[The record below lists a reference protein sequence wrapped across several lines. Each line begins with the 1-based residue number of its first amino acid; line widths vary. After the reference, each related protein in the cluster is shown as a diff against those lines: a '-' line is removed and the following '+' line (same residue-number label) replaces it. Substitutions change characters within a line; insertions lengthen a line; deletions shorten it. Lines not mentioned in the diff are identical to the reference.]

1 MTTSLKLTTAL
12 VASLSLVVP
21 TAVPAQQH
29 DAETQ
34 NAALDCPEGLV
45 PAPLAT
51 DTNAAA
57 DAAGADASADGS
69 ADHAATEDRECV
81 TPEEAAARATA
92 ASSSA
97 EDSQSDPAQADAAQ
111 TDPAHAGTTAS
122 GDAAAGT
129 DTSGTAGMDAGS
141 ATSGAASG
149 MTEGS
154 GDAGIT
160 ALGNSTESG
169 AATAEGAAGADA
181 AATATPDASAGADAA
196 AEADA
201 GAAPADA
208 ATGTDGAAATAATDA
223 TGSATSGTDTTA
235 PAATAQTGASDTG
248 ATTGTDPAA
257 AAATPSGTEGAA
269 GTGAAADATAGADAT
284 TGTDATAGSGAPAEA
299 DAASG
304 AGTSADTAPGDT
316 AMPAGTA
323 ADAQAA
329 GGAGA
334 AAGAQATGDAA
345 ATDQT
350 AATMAAEEQAAAE
363 ANAATE
369 AAAQLQALMP
379 GADAASGDTQAQPQ
393 DVQTETVTEENSRS
407 SGEEFDSQIQATA
420 AANETGTTA
429 TEDNKGLT
437 DLEKA
442 LVLGAGALAV
452 GQLLGNNRQVVTSS
466 NDRVVV
472 SRGDGSYE
480 IIKDDNALLRQP
492 GSQVQTETFSD
503 GSTRTTV
510 TRDDGTK
517 IVTIRD
523 PQLRVVRRVRVDTNG
538 DQVVLIDDTAQV
550 QPVNV
555 TELPRPEARTVDI
568 AQMQDTE
575 DALRQAL
582 EQRATYDRNFSLSQ
596 IRDIPQVRALA
607 PAIDLDNVTFETGS
621 AAIQPDQADHLATLG
636 RTIKDIIAQNP
647 REVFLVE
654 GHTDAVGDAAYN
666 LALSDRRAESVA
678 LALSEYF
685 GVPAENLVV
694 QGYGE
699 RFLKV
704 PTEGAE
710 RANRRA
716 TVRRITPLLQTA
728 AVQ

>member
-1 MTTSLKLTTAL
+1 
-12 VASLSLVVP
+12 
-21 TAVPAQQH
+21 
-29 DAETQ
+29 
-34 NAALDCPEGLV
+34 
-45 PAPLAT
+45 
-51 DTNAAA
+51 
-57 DAAGADASADGS
+57 
-69 ADHAATEDRECV
+69 
-81 TPEEAAARATA
+81 
-92 ASSSA
+92 
-97 EDSQSDPAQADAAQ
+97 
-111 TDPAHAGTTAS
+111 
-122 GDAAAGT
+122 
-129 DTSGTAGMDAGS
+129 
-141 ATSGAASG
+141 
-149 MTEGS
+149 
-154 GDAGIT
+154 
-160 ALGNSTESG
+160 
-169 AATAEGAAGADA
+169 
-181 AATATPDASAGADAA
+181 
-196 AEADA
+196 
-201 GAAPADA
+201 
-208 ATGTDGAAATAATDA
+208 
-223 TGSATSGTDTTA
+223 
-235 PAATAQTGASDTG
+235 
-248 ATTGTDPAA
+248 
-257 AAATPSGTEGAA
+257 
-269 GTGAAADATAGADAT
+269 
-284 TGTDATAGSGAPAEA
+284 
-299 DAASG
+299 
-304 AGTSADTAPGDT
+304 
-316 AMPAGTA
+316 MPAGTA

-345 ATDQT
+345 AADQT

-429 TEDNKGLT
+429 TEDKKGLT

-555 TELPRPEARTVDI
+555 TELPRPETRTVDI